1 MPTKT
6 HAVVLATAFA
16 VLALPAQAQHHAAPH
31 WTYEGA
37 GGPAQWG
44 ALSPEYKA
52 CADGKTQSPIDLGGA
67 VAARRSA
74 INERVSRSA
83 FVLFHNGHTVQAALD
98 RGNTLA
104 VDGVPFEALQFHFH
118 HPSEHTIKGKAYP
131 AEVHLVHR
139 NATGQLAVL
148 GVLVT
153 KTDADNP
160 NFDLLLERLPMAAND
175 SVHFNT
181 LINVGTFLGVS
192 EQDEEYFFYEGSLT
206 TPPCTEGVRW
216 IVRQRPIG
224 ASTRQLLRLIKALGE
239 NARPTQPV
247 NGRH

>member
-1 MPTKT
+1 MPTK
-6 HAVVLATAFA
+6 ARALVLATACA

-37 GGPAQWG
+37 EGPASWG

-52 CADGKTQSPIDLGGA
+52 CADSKTQSPIDLGGA
-67 VAARRSA
+67 VSARRSA
-74 INERVSRSA
+74 IDERFRPSA

-98 RGNTLA
+98 RGNTLV
-104 VDGVPFEALQFHFH
+104 VDSVPFQALQFHFH

-139 NATGQLAVL
+139 SATGQLAVL
-148 GVLVT
+148 GILVT
-153 KTDADNP
+153 KADNDNP
-160 NFDLLLERLPMAAND
+160 NFDQFLEHLPMVAND
-175 SVHFNT
+175 SVRFST
-181 LINVGTFLGVS
+181 PINVGTFLGMS
-192 EQDEEYFFYEGSLT
+192 EKDEESFFYEGSLT